1 MQKELNDAEVKEYRD
16 WREAARLGTWLLT
29 ADQMQEDSVGDVG
42 RKQKAASQG
51 VNGRQAVGTTGRLFH
66 SETQLERKEKAWRM
80 YQGEK

>member
-1 MQKELNDAEVKEYRD
+1 
-16 WREAARLGTWLLT
+16 
-29 ADQMQEDSVGDVG
+29 MQEDSVGDVG
-42 RKQKAASQG
+42 RNQKAASQG